1 MFRFLSRFLGVWLVA
16 AALVAATVDGAKSIA
31 ASSLVLTPFG
41 ETWGALAAMA
51 QSGAEGSDAAALS
64 WPLDVALAWLLSAP
78 TVAVLAALSF
88 LFLAAGRRRRR
99 ALIGHEFAT

>member
-51 QSGAEGSDAAALS
+51 QGGAEGSARPPCRGLS
-64 WPLDVALAWLLSAP
+64 MSRWPGFCQRQRLRSWL
-78 TVAVLAALSF
+78 
-88 LFLAAGRRRRR
+88 R
-99 ALIGHEFAT
+99 